1 MAKNTFATFYPS
13 SGRSLRAYGL
23 LRCKAHQAHNPRVE
37 TCLLLE
43 PPDIFAEFEH
53 LGSASNYLNE
63 ISGLADHLSLFE
75 DLRPSELQTLC
86 GLMNCFGSSSNM
98 TLFNDGDAGEFL
110 IIILTGKIQ
119 VIKHAK
125 SIATVGPG
133 EYLGE
138 MSLIDGAPRFASCV
152 TLEPTDFAVL
162 TRQALVDILLKMPRL
177 GNKLLLVPIPGRQAA
192 WRRFPARARGRRRGS
207 PACLNWCRG

>member
-1 MAKNTFATFYPS
+1 
-13 SGRSLRAYGL
+13 
-23 LRCKAHQAHNPRVE
+23 
-37 TCLLLE
+37 
-43 PPDIFAEFEH
+43 
-53 LGSASNYLNE
+53 
-63 ISGLADHLSLFE
+63 
-75 DLRPSELQTLC
+75 
-86 GLMNCFGSSSNM
+86 M

-177 GNKLLLVPIPGRQAA
+177 GNKLLLVLLQTLN
-192 WRRFPARARGRRRGS
+192 RRLRETSSRPALSVACKACRWL
-207 PACLNWCRG
+207 ACLAAACNQAKQSQAGKQHGVGFRLGHGGGDEVVLLV